1 MDFQSAVKV
10 CFQKY
15 ADFNGR
21 AARPE
26 FWWFF
31 LFCFLVSIVLSI
43 ISHYLSSAFSLATL
57 LPTLA
62 VGSRRLHDT
71 NKSGW
76 LQLGFMIGYII
87 SFVLIGF
94 GAASMMTSGS
104 PNMLLMGLGSILALA
119 TFVIFVVLMVKE
131 GDAAQNQYGDV
142 PSN

>member
-1 MDFQSAVKV
+1 MNFQDAVRL

-31 LFCFLVSIVLSI
+31 LFCLAGALLLEFVSSGVSWI
-43 ISHYLSSAFSLATL
+43 FSVATL
-57 LPTLA
+57 LPSLA

-76 LQLGFMIGYII
+76 FQLIWLVPLLGWIAMIY
-87 SFVLIGF
+87 
-94 GAASMMTSGS
+94 
-104 PNMLLMGLGSILALA
+104 LLVQPSDA
-119 TFVIFVVLMVKE
+119 T
-131 GDAAQNQYGDV
+131 DNQYGT
-142 PSN
+142 PSGN